1 MWLVQTQIKFNCF
14 PKNLSQIKKNIWH
27 CGEGHR
33 SRRSGSLLRQPFK
46 NKCEHVFLLYLL
58 FSDMAQ
64 QKMISFI
71 FSIYTLSA
79 PQNITWTPI
88 YKTNLGRG
96 SPHIFALLRLK
107 TKSFSSMLR
116 HPFKQLFSKPPSKER
131 AIPHNSFFRMTKNK
145 KHVFHLE
152 RFYLS

>member
-1 MWLVQTQIKFNCF
+1 
-14 PKNLSQIKKNIWH
+14 
-27 CGEGHR
+27 
-33 SRRSGSLLRQPFK
+33 
-46 NKCEHVFLLYLL
+46 
-58 FSDMAQ
+58 MAQ

-107 TKSFSSMLR
+107 TKSVSSMLR
-116 HPFKQLFSKPPSKER
+116 HPLKQLFSKPPSKER
-131 AIPHNSFFRMTKNK
+131 AIPHNSFLTKTNNLDP
-145 KHVFHLE
+145 HL
-152 RFYLS
+152 RNIYIKQNWAGVLLIF